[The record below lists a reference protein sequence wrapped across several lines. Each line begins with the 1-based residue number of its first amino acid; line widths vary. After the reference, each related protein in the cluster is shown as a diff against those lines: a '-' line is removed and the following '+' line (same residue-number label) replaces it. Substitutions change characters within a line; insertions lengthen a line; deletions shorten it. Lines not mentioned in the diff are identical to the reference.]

1 MKIKEST
8 IREIRD
14 TADVAELIGEDV
26 KLTRLGSSLR
36 GLCPFHREK
45 TPSFFVHPGK
55 HIYTC
60 FSCGAKGGAIQ
71 YVMESKAMDF
81 PDAVEHLAARYG
93 IKVEYEGS
101 VSKPSY
107 EAQMY
112 RALELAAQVY
122 KDTLESSDEAKKYLA
137 DRGISEETS
146 KLYRLGFSGNGHLL
160 LPEFAK
166 KKISPEIAEKAG
178 LAYKKSRWV
187 ERFSGR
193 VMFPILDSR
202 ERVCGFGGRILP
214 PAQGPKY
221 VNSQDGLAYRK
232 GSLLYGLK
240 YAAEGIRNEK
250 QVLVVEGYLDLL
262 GLWEKGVRNVVA
274 TCGTAL
280 TEVHAR
286 TLKRLSEDITLFFD
300 GDAPGI
306 QSTIRSGKVLYA
318 EGISP
323 KALLPPDGM
332 DPDDWAKTLS
342 PDELQKTA
350 KKGSPLFQVI
360 EKIAESSF
368 DLTSPQGKT
377 EYVNLIGK
385 YLRWITDPVERMAW
399 TDHIS
404 QKTGLPQPIV
414 LRAQI

>member
-93 IKVEYEGS
+93 IKVEYEGA

-107 EAQMY
+107 ESQMY
-112 RALELAAQVY
+112 RALELAAKVY
-122 KDTLESSDEAKKYLA
+122 QDALGSSDEAKKYLA

-166 KKISPEIAEKAG
+166 KKISPEIAEKAAWRTEKQVG
-178 LAYKKSRWV
+178 REIFRKSHVSYSRL
-187 ERFSGR
+187 SGKS
-193 VMFPILDSR
+193 M
-202 ERVCGFGGRILP
+202 RIRRSHSS

-240 YAAEGIRNEK
+240 YAAEGSGTKNRSWSLKGISTFSASGKKCAKRRGH
-250 QVLVVEGYLDLL
+250 LRYGLD
-262 GLWEKGVRNVVA
+262 GSACPDPE
-274 TCGTAL
+274 TAL
-280 TEVHAR
+280 GGHHVVFR
-286 TLKRLSEDITLFFD
+286 RRC
-300 GDAPGI
+300 PRI

-323 KALLPPDGM
+323 KALLPPMVWIRTTGQKPLSRM
-332 DPDDWAKTLS
+332 NSRKLRRRDPPCFRSSRRS
-342 PDELQKTA
+342 P
-350 KKGSPLFQVI
+350 
-360 EKIAESSF
+360 
-368 DLTSPQGKT
+368 
-377 EYVNLIGK
+377 NLPSI
-385 YLRWITDPVERMAW
+385 
-399 TDHIS
+399 
-404 QKTGLPQPIV
+404 
-414 LRAQI
+414 